1 MGQSRATVQFPK
13 SYKPL
18 QKTVNHHGITVHS
31 LRRTYAYLLK
41 TEGIHVTTAQ
51 KMLGHSDPM
60 MTLKVYTSVLD
71 DEIDAA
77 GAALLQKISA

>member
-1 MGQSRATVQFPK
+1 M
-13 SYKPL
+13 
-18 QKTVNHHGITVHS
+18 QKCANLHGVTVHS
-31 LRRTYAYLLK
+31 FRRTYAYLLK

-51 KMLGHSDPM
+51 KLLGHSDPM

-77 GAALLQKISA
+77 GVALGLRVATISKGQNQ